1 MEFAVIVIVAL
12 NFVFTVVCAVTTVG
26 IVSQMRAQN
35 SQNAR
40 LIGQLASIHEK
51 IGETNDKAKQ
61 LNEKTEE
68 RLEKASSELTELI
81 KSTRQDTMK
90 ENDGL
95 KYLVGQI
102 QKGLDVVSGRR

>member
-12 NFVFTVVCAVTTVG
+12 NFVFTVVCAVTTVS
-26 IVSQMRAQN
+26 IVSQLRTQN

-51 IGETNDKAKQ
+51 IGETSDKAKK
-61 LNEKTEE
+61 LNERTEE
-68 RLEKASSELTELI
+68 QLEKTRKELEELI
-81 KSTRQDTMK
+81 KNTRQDTMK

-95 KYLVGQI
+95 KFLVGKL
-102 QKGLDVVSGRR
+102 QKTVDVLSGRR